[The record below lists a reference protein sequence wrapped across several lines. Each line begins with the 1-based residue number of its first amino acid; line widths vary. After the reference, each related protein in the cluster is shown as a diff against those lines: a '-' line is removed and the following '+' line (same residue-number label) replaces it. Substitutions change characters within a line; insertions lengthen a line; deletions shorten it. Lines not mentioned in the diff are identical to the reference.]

1 MKVPD
6 GFGSSIAV
14 VVGID
19 NYDNVPPLRTPVND
33 AVTLAGVLRDKH
45 GFSTKILINENATCD
60 ELRRT
65 LEDLTATVGHNDR
78 VLFYFGGHGIALE
91 SDQGPRGYILPQD
104 AERASTDKYLSMV
117 DLSSAL
123 SALPC
128 RHMLVIL
135 DCCFA
140 GAFRW
145 SSPRDIVLAPESLYR
160 ERYGWYVRDPAWQAI
175 ASAAHDQKALDV
187 VIGETL
193 GVRGR
198 VSNHSPFAAA
208 LIDGLEGQA
217 DRPRTDGT
225 RDGVITATE
234 LFLYIEERL
243 MPPPGSG
250 RPRQTPLFWPLAK
263 HDKGQFVFLTPRHEL
278 DLPLAPHLDR
288 QANPWRGL
296 EVYDPT
302 HKELFFGRGRVS
314 ERLAQL
320 ALREKLVVV
329 TGSSGIGKSSLV
341 GAGLVPLLP
350 STFKPVTVRPGGN
363 PFVSLRAALS
373 EAAIPSLAGDKTSDP
388 FAAIDEWTRAQGC
401 ELLLIVDQAEE
412 MITVTRDARLANAF
426 LSEIVARLAGGT
438 SFRCLL
444 TVRSEI
450 EPQFLQSALKDRWNR
465 GRFLVPQ
472 MSYDEL
478 RRVIEGPAARNVVRF
493 ESPDLVDT
501 LVNEVLGMPGG
512 LPLLSFALSQ
522 MYRSYLDRRATDRT
536 LSYVDYAALGGG
548 VIGSLRYGANRALAA
563 HSVST
568 ARRVLERF
576 VSPGPGDFTR
586 RKVDRSEFVTD
597 DSKVNEENEKL
608 IMRLIDE
615 RLVVTTGLYA
625 VSGDSVQINRYD
637 PGSIAYLELAHDALI
652 PSWDQLHKWVSE
664 DTATT
669 FELRR
674 LTSDAMDWSSAGG
687 KSVSD
692 LWDSPN
698 QIQTLRNLERN
709 PRISLSTIE
718 SRFVERSNRRYTVR
732 RSVGYLSA
740 AAIAILFV
748 APTYVWLNYFRV
760 TTTYCSDFTL
770 KWEEPQ
776 CLSDLS
782 EAGLK
787 GRSTTFRITR
797 KGRNVTEFAQV
808 DSADRP
814 TTTRL
819 NAYDR
824 DGTWLDETAVVRYES
839 RDANNRV
846 NRAIYLDERGKPIRR
861 VAYDYESSEIAIAV
875 FSESLGIS
883 YSQNSDVSALSK
895 TSGEAHRAGI
905 GQHRL
910 QFNEAGHLVRRTF
923 HPLGSLDPLRDGL
936 GSFGQAYE
944 HDAIGRTVL
953 VTNLDNQSQ
962 PLRDRTGAQALQRI
976 FGPSGELTEL
986 KWLGAQGKP
995 AVNTFG
1001 ISALRLARDNF
1012 GNISEFRFLNSEGKV
1027 VPRKDSNV
1035 AILKRTL
1042 DVNGYVSTEQSFDAS
1057 ETAVIDKRTGI
1068 SLTLAAFDEKG
1079 RTVRKTYFDAQGKRT
1094 LNKESGISSAEWGWD
1109 SSGNNAYLSY
1119 FAVDDKP
1126 TVNKTT
1132 GISTRRSTFDAAQQ
1146 ETEQAYFDA
1155 NGRPTL
1161 DRDKLA
1167 ARVVITYDSRGN
1179 EVSGET
1185 FGVNGEPILRK
1196 EGFAKHVAKFDRRNN
1211 KIEDQYFDE
1220 NGKPTIRKD
1229 RGFSSVRFTYDE
1241 RGNASSVSYYGIDR
1255 RAVIDSLRGAA
1266 SVRWEYD
1273 DAGNRVSEEF
1283 FGPAGEPMI
1292 IKDFGYAKAT
1302 FVFDERGNKTAE
1314 YFFGLDG
1321 ERTFSLL
1328 DGAYGVLKKYD
1339 DGGNTVEERYL
1350 GPDDAPVVGRFGYA
1364 RTTLRF
1370 DDRGNEIEKRY
1381 FGVDGMPV
1389 LDIELAVSKI
1399 VSTFDARDKLVE
1411 ASYYDENGAPAIRK
1425 DRSFA
1430 KIRVTYDER
1439 GWIVGEEYFGLKG
1452 EPVAETDSGAAKF
1465 IWLADDRGNMI
1476 EERIYAPDGSPALR
1490 SDDGAFITRNGFD
1503 ASDRNIE
1510 QSYFGADARPIR
1522 TTDEKIA
1529 RITTLFDDRSN
1540 EIEERFFDIDGSPM
1554 KGARGYASSKSRF
1567 DGRGNRIEERYYDEK
1582 GRPSIR
1588 TDKGVAVWLTRFNQF
1603 GMEAENSY
1611 LGIDDRPVADLKFGA
1626 ARVVSQYDE
1635 FNREIG
1641 QAYFGADGLPTLW
1654 KEKGIASWMCRLNQA
1669 GKTTEEWYY
1678 GTDHKPAVD
1687 LEKGVARAKYSYD
1700 DAGNQTAGQYFDV
1713 SGNPIARK
1721 DKGYAS
1727 FEARFN
1733 GRGDMIEESYRDAFG
1748 QPVLAS
1754 ETRIAKLKRS
1764 YDARGNLL
1772 EEAYFDVDDRPTT
1785 NASTGSATI
1794 KRKWDSSGRLIET
1807 SYFGVDLKPV
1817 LGSEGFARKEIEY
1830 DKGGRKSRETLFGK
1844 DGTPLK

>member
-1 MKVPD
+1 MKVPA

-19 NYDNVPPLRTPVND
+19 SYENVPPLRTPVND

-45 GFSTKILINENATCD
+45 GFSTKILINERATRD

-65 LEDLTATVGHNDR
+65 LEDLSATVGNNDR
-78 VLFYFGGHGIALE
+78 VLFYFAGHGIALD

-104 AERASTDKYLSMV
+104 AERTSTDKYLSMV

-145 SSPRDIVLAPESLYR
+145 SSPRDIVLAPESLHR
-160 ERYGWYVRDPAWQAI
+160 ERYSWYIRDPAWQAI

-187 VIGETL
+187 VIGEAL

-198 VSNHSPFAAA
+198 VANHSPFAAA

-217 DRPRTDGT
+217 DLPRTDGI

-250 RPRQTPLFWPLAK
+250 HPRQTPLLWPLAK
-263 HDKGQFVFLTPRHEL
+263 HDKGQFVFLTPGHEL
-278 DLPLAPHLDR
+278 DLPPAPHLDR

-296 EVYDPT
+296 EVYEPT
-302 HKELFFGRGRVS
+302 HKDLFFGRGRVS

-320 ALREKLVVV
+320 VLREKLVVV

-373 EAAIPSLAGDKTSDP
+373 EAAIPSKAGDNTSDP

-412 MITVTRDARLANAF
+412 LITVTRDARLATAF
-426 LSEIVARLAGGT
+426 LSEIAARVAGGT

-444 TVRSEI
+444 TVRSDI

-472 MSYDEL
+472 MSYEEL

-522 MYRSYLDRRATDRT
+522 MYRSYLDRRAADRT
-536 LSYVDYAALGGG
+536 LAYVDYAALGGG
-548 VIGSLRYGANRALAA
+548 VIGSLRYGANRVLAA

-586 RKVDRSEFVTD
+586 RKVDRSEFVTND
-597 DSKVNEENEKL
+597 PKVNGENEKL
-608 IMRLIDE
+608 IVRLIEE

-625 VSGDSVQINRYD
+625 VSGDSSQINRYD
-637 PGSIAYLELAHDALI
+637 PGSAAYLELAHDALI
-652 PSWDQLHKWVSE
+652 PSWDQLHDWVSE

-674 LTSDAMDWSSAGG
+674 LTSDAMDWSSTGG

-698 QIQTLRNLERN
+698 QIQTLRKLGRN
-709 PRISLSTIE
+709 PRISLSRVE
-718 SRFVERSNRRYTVR
+718 SRFVERSSRRYTVR

-748 APTYVWLNYFRV
+748 APAYVWLNYFRV

-770 KWEEPQ
+770 KWEEPE
-776 CLSDLS
+776 CLSELS
-782 EAGLK
+782 EAGFK
-787 GRSTTFRITR
+787 GKSITFRITR

-808 DSADRP
+808 DSVDRP

-824 DGTWLDETAVVRYES
+824 NGTWLDETAVVRYES

-861 VAYDYESSEIAIAV
+861 VAYDYESNDVAIAV

-883 YSQNSDVSALSK
+883 YSQSSDVSALSK
-895 TSGEAHRAGI
+895 TSGETHRAGI

-923 HPLGSLDPLRDGL
+923 HPLGSLDPLRDGV
-936 GSFGQAYE
+936 GSFGQAYD
-944 HDAIGRTVL
+944 HDAIGRTIL
-953 VTNLDNQSQ
+953 VTNLDSRSQ
-962 PLRDRTGAQALQRI
+962 PLRDRTGALALQRI
-976 FGPSGELTEL
+976 FGPSGALMEL

-995 AVNTFG
+995 AVNSFG
-1001 ISALRLARDNF
+1001 ISAVRLTRDGS

-1035 AILKRTL
+1035 AILKREI
-1042 DVNGYVSTEQSFDAS
+1042 DANGNVSTEQSFDAA
-1057 ETAVIDKRTGI
+1057 EAAVIDKRTGI

-1094 LNKESGISSAEWGWD
+1094 LNKENGISGAEWGWD
-1109 SSGNNAYLSY
+1109 SSGNNTYLSY

-1126 TVNKTT
+1126 TVNKKT

-1146 ETEQAYFDA
+1146 EIEQAYFDA
-1155 NGRPTL
+1155 DGRPTL

-1179 EVSGET
+1179 EVAGET

-1220 NGKPTIRKD
+1220 NGKPTIRND

-1241 RGNASSVSYYGIDR
+1241 RGNASSVSYYGVDR
-1255 RAVIDSLRGAA
+1255 RAVIDGLRGAA

-1283 FGPAGEPMI
+1283 FGPAGQPLI

-1302 FVFDERGNKTAE
+1302 FVFDERGNRTAE
-1314 YFFGLDG
+1314 YFFGPTG

-1328 DGAYGVLKKYD
+1328 DGASGVLKKYD
-1339 DGGNTVEERYL
+1339 DGGNTVEERYV
-1350 GPDDAPVVGRFGYA
+1350 GADDKPMVGRFGYA
-1364 RTTLRF
+1364 RRTSRF
-1370 DDRGNEIEKRY
+1370 DDRGNEIELGY
-1381 FGVDGMPV
+1381 FGIDDEPV
-1389 LDIELAVSKI
+1389 LDVELAASKI
-1399 VSTFDARDKLVE
+1399 RTKFDTRDNMVE
-1411 ASYYDENGAPAIRK
+1411 ASYYDEKGAPVIRK
-1425 DRSFA
+1425 DKGYFKVVS
-1430 KIRVTYDER
+1430 TYDER
-1439 GWIVGEEYFGLKG
+1439 GWNVGQAFFGLKG
-1452 EPVAETDSGAAKF
+1452 EPIAERTSGAARF
-1465 IWLADDRGNMI
+1465 IWLADDRGNTI
-1476 EERIYAPDGSPALR
+1476 EEQIYAPDGSPALR
-1490 SDDGAFITRNGFD
+1490 SDDGAFITRNGYD
-1503 ASDRNIE
+1503 SSDRNIE
-1510 QSYFGADARPIR
+1510 QSYFGADGRPIR
-1522 TTDEKIA
+1522 TTDEQIA
-1529 RITTLFDDRSN
+1529 RITTLFDDRGN
-1540 EIEERFFDIDGSPM
+1540 EIEERFFDVDGTPM
-1554 KGARGYASSKSRF
+1554 KGARGYAFSKSRF

-1582 GRPSIR
+1582 GRPAIR
-1588 TDKGVAVWLTRFNQF
+1588 TDKGIAVWLTRFNQF
-1603 GMEAENSY
+1603 GMETENSY
-1611 LGIDDRPVADLKFGA
+1611 LGLDDRPIADLKFGA
-1626 ARVVSQYDE
+1626 ARVVSEYDE
-1635 FNREIG
+1635 YDRQIG

-1654 KEKGIASWMCRLNQA
+1654 KGTGIASWTSRLNQA
-1669 GKTTEEWYY
+1669 GKTVEEQYF
-1678 GTDHKPAVD
+1678 GTDGKPTVD
-1687 LEKGVARAKYSYD
+1687 LEKGIASAKYSYD
-1700 DAGNQTAGQYFDV
+1700 DASNQIAGQYFDV
-1713 SGNPIARK
+1713 SGNPAARK

-1733 GRGDMIEESYRDAFG
+1733 VRGDKIGESYRDALG
-1748 QPVLAS
+1748 SPVLAS
-1754 ETRIAKLKRS
+1754 DTKIARLTRS

-1772 EEAYFDVDDRPTT
+1772 EEAYFNEVGQPTM
-1785 NASTGSATI
+1785 NASTDAATI
-1794 KRKWDSSGRLIET
+1794 RRKWDSSGRLIEIA
-1807 SYFGVDLKPV
+1807 YFGIDEKPI
-1817 LGSEGFARKEIEY
+1817 LGDEGYAKRKIEY
-1830 DKGGRKSRETLFGK
+1830 DKGGRKSRDTLFGE